1 MIKTLIIGGWTG
13 LVENTKILVV
23 DDERK
28 IRDLVRLYLEKEGFM
43 VGEAADGQK
52 ALDLYKDGQWD
63 LIVLDLMMPG
73 IDGWAV
79 CKEVRKNSNVPIIML
94 TARDDEIDRVLGL
107 ELGADDYVV
116 KPFSPRELVARV
128 KAVLRRSQVAPF
140 SEQPAKAHILQFPGL
155 SINPELRLVLVDG
168 RAVSLTPKE
177 YELLYQLARSPRRT
191 FTREELL
198 ETIWGYDYMGDT
210 RTVDTHVNRLRDK
223 LLKAS
228 GNKSSYISTVW
239 GVGYKFEV
247 E

>member
-1 MIKTLIIGGWTG
+1 MM
-13 LVENTKILVV
+13 ENTKKILVV

-28 IRDLVRLYLEKEGFM
+28 IRELVRLYLEKEGFE
-43 VGEAADGQK
+43 VGEAADGQS
-52 ALDLYKDGQWD
+52 ALDLYKDEEWD

-79 CKEVRKNSNVPIIML
+79 CKEVRKNSNMPIIML
-94 TARDDEIDRVLGL
+94 TARDDEMDRILGL
-107 ELGADDYVV
+107 ELGADDYVA

-128 KAVLRRSQVAPF
+128 KAVLRRTKMAPLP
-140 SEQPAKAHILQFPGL
+140 EQPDGAHIIQLPGL

-168 RAVSLTPKE
+168 RAVNLTPKE
-177 YELLYQLARSPRRT
+177 YELLYRLARSPRRT

-239 GVGYKFEV
+239 GVGYRFEV
-247 E
+247 K